1 MMEQATQGLKDEQ
14 TNRGKLIDYLK
25 TKSKPA
31 STASYT
37 TYQTKDEVSGLTD
50 TYAMNRNNPAD
61 VRKVGT
67 STMMTPEQKAELE
80 VGKRIAMEGAKNIK
94 VKGEKGEPILMSVEE
109 AKKNK
114 VPLYEAKKASV
125 NGQVKV
131 YPVYDK
137 KTKTERMATNLE
149 IANEST
155 RFAPARAAQLY
166 TTPQGEKAVYNRS
179 SQEFSTAKTPAGS
192 IQEAQATPQQQII
205 FTPVQEKAISQIKAA
220 TEKDKPL
227 TEMFTQSKSSS
238 NIINQLE
245 SGKVTMEQWVPGQIA
260 KAMEDSR
267 VSDADVARYSSGN
280 PSIIQSIRQKYRKM
294 TTGYTFTPEVRK
306 EILDYMK
313 GYRLALADQ
322 IKKRAT
328 GMVPSGG
335 GSTWTESVRTKALE
349 EIMRPYQV
357 PLEAGNQ
364 KGSPETIKRAEE
376 LYNKYKNSTDPD
388 MVKRAKILAE
398 KHGFK

>member
-1 MMEQATQGLKDEQ
+1 
-14 TNRGKLIDYLK
+14 
-25 TKSKPA
+25 
-31 STASYT
+31 
-37 TYQTKDEVSGLTD
+37 
-50 TYAMNRNNPAD
+50 
-61 VRKVGT
+61 
-67 STMMTPEQKAELE
+67 
-80 VGKRIAMEGAKNIK
+80 
-94 VKGEKGEPILMSVEE
+94 
-109 AKKNK
+109 
-114 VPLYEAKKASV
+114 
-125 NGQVKV
+125 
-131 YPVYDK
+131 
-137 KTKTERMATNLE
+137 
-149 IANEST
+149 
-155 RFAPARAAQLY
+155 
-166 TTPQGEKAVYNRS
+166 
-179 SQEFSTAKTPAGS
+179 
-192 IQEAQATPQQQII
+192 
-205 FTPVQEKAISQIKAA
+205 
-220 TEKDKPL
+220 
-227 TEMFTQSKSSS
+227 
-238 NIINQLE
+238 
-245 SGKVTMEQWVPGQIA
+245 MEQWVPGQIA

>member
-1 MMEQATQGLKDEQ
+1 
-14 TNRGKLIDYLK
+14 
-25 TKSKPA
+25 
-31 STASYT
+31 
-37 TYQTKDEVSGLTD
+37 
-50 TYAMNRNNPAD
+50 
-61 VRKVGT
+61 
-67 STMMTPEQKAELE
+67 
-80 VGKRIAMEGAKNIK
+80 
-94 VKGEKGEPILMSVEE
+94 
-109 AKKNK
+109 
-114 VPLYEAKKASV
+114 
-125 NGQVKV
+125 
-131 YPVYDK
+131 
-137 KTKTERMATNLE
+137 
-149 IANEST
+149 
-155 RFAPARAAQLY
+155 
-166 TTPQGEKAVYNRS
+166 
-179 SQEFSTAKTPAGS
+179 
-192 IQEAQATPQQQII
+192 
-205 FTPVQEKAISQIKAA
+205 
-220 TEKDKPL
+220 
-227 TEMFTQSKSSS
+227 
-238 NIINQLE
+238 
-245 SGKVTMEQWVPGQIA
+245 
-260 KAMEDSR
+260 
-267 VSDADVARYSSGN
+267 
-280 PSIIQSIRQKYRKM
+280 M